1 MSRWG
6 YGPPSSGGREQLKRL
21 PSALKRASAQR
32 DWRSSAIGIDGTS
45 RRPATPEVRGPTEA
59 AIVQSRV
66 TLVNAAETRKLMQS
80 VLRGLTA
87 QQVEQLI
94 QAMVAQK
101 VPAGQA
107 LINEGERVSGLMVL
121 LQGRVEIFK
130 HGPDGL
136 HQPLANLDAP
146 TLGREL
152 HCVRKEVPRDLLKSR
167 RVAADRS
174 NDWVPRVSQS
184 YSFGVGSGTHHCNC
198 SFDY

>member
-1 MSRWG
+1 M
-6 YGPPSSGGREQLKRL
+6 
-21 PSALKRASAQR
+21 
-32 DWRSSAIGIDGTS
+32 
-45 RRPATPEVRGPTEA
+45 
-59 AIVQSRV
+59 
-66 TLVNAAETRKLMQS
+66 NAAETRKLMQS

-87 QQVEQLI
+87 QQIEQLI

-146 TLGREL
+146 TLVGEMSVITDRPADSL
-152 HCVRKEVPRDLLKSR
+152 GLMFAHTHFTDNPQIFQSQQRDGQPGPAGGSEMSVESYYLWQWTSWSYLQPGIMWIITPGGGDPAPLDDALLI
-167 RVAADRS
+167 
-174 NDWVPRVSQS
+174 
-184 YSFGVGSGTHHCNC
+184 YGLVG
-198 SFDY
+198 FEF